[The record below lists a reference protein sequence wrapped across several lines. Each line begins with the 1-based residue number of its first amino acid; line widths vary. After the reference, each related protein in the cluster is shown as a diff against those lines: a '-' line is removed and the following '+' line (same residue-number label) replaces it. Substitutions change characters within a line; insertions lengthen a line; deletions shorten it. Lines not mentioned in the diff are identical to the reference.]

1 MVPFEITILRWFLTP
16 LCDQVW
22 SLTTFYWNQWQLK
35 SDRRVKVKEGCL
47 LLPRFLAKSRKKGIE
62 EIQVVSFK
70 SRNYHQLSKLM
81 TFYKN
86 KVCVGPETPDASRPK
101 LGRPPN
107 TPLYNSASDDVLTRP
122 VVVNSEEPPEAEPV
136 EILAPNLNYT
146 INNVLLL

>member
-1 MVPFEITILRWFLTP
+1 M
-16 LCDQVW
+16 
-22 SLTTFYWNQWQLK
+22 
-35 SDRRVKVKEGCL
+35 

-70 SRNYHQLSKLM
+70 SRNYHQPSKLM

-146 INNVLLL
+146 INNVLL